1 MPLRDN
7 RTIGALKATAVC
19 VTTIPFLSDASGKVA
34 EVVLIQTSAAAFNP
48 VDASRILP
56 HTSQSPAVKLMLV
69 KFVAVALL
77 IDVAD
82 PAATLLVTNSPT
94 FPAAALSFV
103 VVPTI
108 PPVVG
113 LKVMEEVVN
122 AGNVVPQAG
131 TPEPLVTNIELLAV
145 GSAAITFALD
155 A

>member
-1 MPLRDN
+1 VPLRDK
-7 RTIGALKATAVC
+7 RTVGALKATAVC

-48 VDASRILP
+48 VDASLILP

-77 IDVAD
+77 MEVAD

-94 FPAAALSFV
+94 FPEPALSLV

-113 LKVMEEVVN
+113 L
-122 AGNVVPQAG
+122 NVKLVAVAAPRVGVTNVAPVDP
-131 TPEPLVTNIELLAV
+131 TNEPEPLDPE
-145 GSAAITFALD
+145 SPTFS
-155 A
+155 